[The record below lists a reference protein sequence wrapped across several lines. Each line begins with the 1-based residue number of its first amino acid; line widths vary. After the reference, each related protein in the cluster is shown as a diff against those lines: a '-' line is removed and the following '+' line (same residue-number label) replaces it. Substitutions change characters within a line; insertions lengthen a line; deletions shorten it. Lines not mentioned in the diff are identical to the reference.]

1 MNYLSAKMAILAA
14 AAAVAMLVSAPKTA
28 WSQDQSATQE
38 HSGYHRRTPNEVV
51 ADLGTKLSLSDDQ
64 KAKIKPIIEER
75 QQKMR
80 ALADSGGRRM
90 KKAREMKSIMKDSD
104 KKIDTILNEDQRKK
118 YAELKDQMREEAK
131 ERRQERN
138 TQN

>member
-1 MNYLSAKMAILAA
+1 MAIL
-14 AAAVAMLVSAPKTA
+14 VSAVTLAMFVSTPQMA
-28 WSQDQSATQE
+28 WPQQPASQE
-38 HSGYHRRTPNEVV
+38 HSGYHRRTPDEVV
-51 ADLGTKLSLSDDQ
+51 ADLGSKLSLSDDQ

-75 QQKMR
+75 QQKIR
-80 ALADSGGRRM
+80 TLADSGGRRM

-104 KKIDTILNEDQRKK
+104 KKINAILNEDQRKR